1 MIDCISPDMVETAM
15 NEVRNIP
22 QDDVGYLTDQMLAE
36 QPVILEY
43 LYRLTDL
50 PFVFEE
56 DAEFN
61 EAERNYILYIGLV
74 VWKAIRESPRPM
86 RPVTRQELHEVIDQ
100 HECDAWELAR
110 YPERLRDRVLLL
122 IENHPEPEILRFIV
136 DAMRPRDDDP
146 HFPPIRLAHHLG
158 VRMLFQIIATAL
170 LNTAELAPSV
180 TT

>member
-1 MIDCISPDMVETAM
+1 MIDCISHAMVEKAM
-15 NEVRNIP
+15 DEVKNVP
-22 QDDVGYLTDQMLAE
+22 PDDASYLTDQMLVD
-36 QPVILEY
+36 QPIILEY
-43 LYRLTDL
+43 LYRLSDL

-61 EAERNYILYIGLV
+61 EVERNYILYIGLV

-86 RPVTRQELHEVIDQ
+86 RPVTWAELEQVIDQ
-100 HECDAWELAR
+100 HECEAWELTR

-146 HFPPIRLAHHLG
+146 HFPPIRPVHHLG
-158 VRMLFQIIATAL
+158 VRMLFQIIATAM
-170 LNTAELAPSV
+170 LNTVEPAPSLAA
-180 TT
+180 